1 MKIIHLGLCRQVY
14 DFPSLNEINENGSLD
29 AGTVDTDLKSAVA
42 PKSIKD
48 RLPFAVV
55 GSNTLIEVGGK
66 KVRARKYPWGLVE
79 VDSIE
84 HCDFIPLRNVLIRSH
99 MQDLKEVTHNCHYE
113 HFRLVFS
120 PTVECCSQI
129 VCESLGGDPPDGWSS
144 PPFYD

>member
-1 MKIIHLGLCRQVY
+1 MRNSSNFCQLGVCLQVY
-14 DFPSLNEINENGSLD
+14 DFPSLNEISENGSLD
-29 AGTVDTDLKSAVA
+29 AGASEGGTELKSGVA
-42 PKSIKD
+42 TKSIKD

-113 HFRLVFS
+113 HFRLV
-120 PTVECCSQI
+120 
-129 VCESLGGDPPDGWSS
+129 LSS
-144 PPFYD
+144 VVDLSAPVWP